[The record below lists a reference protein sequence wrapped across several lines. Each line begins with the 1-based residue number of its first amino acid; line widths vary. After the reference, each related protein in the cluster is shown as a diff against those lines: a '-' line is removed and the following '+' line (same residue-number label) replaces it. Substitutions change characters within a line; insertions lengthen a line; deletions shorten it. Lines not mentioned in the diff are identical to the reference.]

1 MPRIHNF
8 TLKAILGITSG
19 LSTHSMAEDGVPF
32 ETAKAIGRRVAWTAP
47 LPGGE
52 VRHSEQLVR

>member
-1 MPRIHNF
+1 MPRMRKFI
-8 TLKAILGITSG
+8 LKAFLAITSG
-19 LSTHSMAEDGVPF
+19 LSTQTLAEDGVPF

-52 VRHSEQLVR
+52 VRHA